1 MTQIVRKLAK
11 VIAGFTFV
19 VSVFLTSGA
28 LGFDFEIIFTTRSIA
43 QTVFIIFFAVLLH
56 SLFGNV
62 GEEKGLETGVYKDA
76 QADYEETVSRV
87 NGAEEMEHIGKFCTK
102 WIENKLKENRMKVL
116 LSANLTYADYEA
128 ADYTFKSAIR
138 NWLHIFCSRL
148 GDRQMERSQIRAIIK
163 AHRMK
168 PVIFTPSMLLTCGD
182 DGGDKG
188 WMIHP
193 KNAMIKRSIK
203 DLMPTAIAAVIGVG
217 LTDIALSGSL
227 TTETILRFFYAIYVF
242 SFVSIKGFMSK
253 FKNIS
258 IDTVAYRKAQS
269 ARLREY
275 MASEFRPEEFK
286 NFNDQKVKEND

>member
-1 MTQIVRKLAK
+1 MAQIVRKLAK

-19 VSVFLTSGA
+19 VSVFLTSGV
-28 LGFDFEIIFTTRSIA
+28 LGFNFSLAFSMRNVA
-43 QTVFIIFFAVLLH
+43 QMFFIIFFALLLH

-62 GEEKGLETGVYKDA
+62 GKEKGLETDVYKMA
-76 QADYEETVSRV
+76 QADYEATVSRV

-102 WIENKLKENRMKVL
+102 WIENKLRENRTKVL
-116 LSANLTYADYEA
+116 LSVNLTYADYEA
-128 ADYTFKSAIR
+128 SDYTFKSAVR
-138 NWLHIFCSRL
+138 NWLHIFRSRL
-148 GDRQMERSQIRAIIK
+148 GDRHMERSQIRAIIK

-182 DGGDKG
+182 EDDDKG

-193 KNAMIKRSIK
+193 KNAMLKRSIK
-203 DLMPTAIAAVIGVG
+203 DLIPTVIAAVICVG

-242 SFVSIKGFMSK
+242 SFVSIKGFISK

-258 IDTVAYRKAQS
+258 VDTVEYRKAQS

-275 MASEFRPEEFK
+275 MASKFRPEEFK
-286 NFNDQKVKEND
+286 HFNDQTVKESD